1 MTEETC
7 PPAFDSDP
15 DKRFAA
21 LRRPL
26 LSAAMARS
34 SDRDFAE
41 DAVQIT
47 MEKVF
52 KRFPE
57 LGEISDS
64 RLVQYSRKVLS
75 HVIIDEFRANKKLPI
90 IPVPPEDLPDGTS
103 SLGIPESV
111 LVAELRAEI
120 YKFISE
126 LPERQRQVVNLAVVR
141 ELPLEQV
148 AKEMNVDVETVQ
160 RYLRTARRRLER
172 TMVESSE
179 EVSA

>member
-7 PPAFDSDP
+7 SPAFDSDP
-15 DKRFAA
+15 NNRFAT

-26 LSAAMARS
+26 LSAAMAKS

-47 MEKVF
+47 MERVF

-57 LGEISDS
+57 LGHISDS
-64 RLVQYSRKVLS
+64 RLIQYSRKVLAN
-75 HVIIDEFRANKKLPI
+75 VIIDEFRHNKKIPI
-90 IPVPPEDLPDGTS
+90 IPVPPEDLPEGTS
-103 SLGIPESV
+103 SIGIPESV

-126 LPERQRQVVNLAVVR
+126 LPERLRQVANLAVVR

-148 AKEMNVDVETVQ
+148 ADEMDVDMETAR
-160 RYLRTARRRLER
+160 RYLRTVRRRLEK